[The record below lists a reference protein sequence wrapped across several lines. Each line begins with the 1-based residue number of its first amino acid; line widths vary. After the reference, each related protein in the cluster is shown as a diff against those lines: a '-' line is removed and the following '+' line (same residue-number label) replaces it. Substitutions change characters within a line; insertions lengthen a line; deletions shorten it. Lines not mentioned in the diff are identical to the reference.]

1 MKQLEVSSNAYMKL
15 CKTYEDENKELR
27 AKLADAEKI
36 SEENSE
42 LLKQVEKLKEEIQM
56 QKVAQEKQLSNVTAT
71 LGEIQDENKALKAK
85 QDKMTVEMSN
95 LAKENLVLVEK
106 NDKIT
111 KQLEEAG
118 IVQEKELRNIKTELD
133 KEKSAAI
140 AKEREYQNLLK
151 EKEKFLEAAK
161 KHNHV
166 LLSENS
172 RIHSAMQ
179 ELQDA
184 YNQVSQLKED
194 IPKITLCFKQIS
206 QEIIQK
212 FPLLKLKVEENI
224 MLKNKADHDCSSV
237 LCECGELTR
246 KLNALLY
253 KNRCLSGN

>member
-1 MKQLEVSSNAYMKL
+1 MKL
-15 CKTYEDENKELR
+15 CKTYENENKELK
-27 AKLADAEKI
+27 AKLAEAEKI

-42 LLKQVEKLKEEIQM
+42 LLKQVEKLKEEIQI
-56 QKVAQEKQLSNVTAT
+56 QKVSQEKQLSNVTAT
-71 LGEIQDENKALKAK
+71 LGDIQDENKALKAK
-85 QDKMTVEMSN
+85 QDKITVEMSN
-95 LAKENLVLVEK
+95 LAKENLALAEQ

-118 IVQEKELRNIKTELD
+118 IVQEKELSNMKTKMD

-161 KHNHV
+161 KHNHA

-184 YNQVSQLKED
+184 YNQISQLKED
-194 IPKITLCFKQIS
+194 IQKLTYCVKQIS

-224 MLKNKADHDCSSV
+224 ILKNKADHDCSSV
-237 LCECGELTR
+237 MCECGELTR
-246 KLNALLY
+246 KVNALLHE
-253 KNRCLSGN
+253 NRCLSGN

>member
-1 MKQLEVSSNAYMKL
+1 MKQLEVSNNAHMKL
-15 CKTYEDENKELR
+15 CKTYENENKELKT
-27 AKLADAEKI
+27 KLAET

-42 LLKQVEKLKEEIQM
+42 LLKQVEKLKEEVQI
-56 QKVAQEKQLSNVTAT
+56 QKVSQEKQLSDVTAT

-85 QDKMTVEMSN
+85 QDKITVEMSN
-95 LAKENLVLVEK
+95 LAKENQTLVEQ

-118 IVQEKELRNIKTELD
+118 IVQEKELSNMKTKMD

-166 LLSENS
+166 LLSENT

-184 YNQVSQLKED
+184 YNQITQLKED
-194 IPKITLCFKQIS
+194 IQKLTYCVKQIS

-224 MLKNKADHDCSSV
+224 ILKNKADHDCSSV
-237 LCECGELTR
+237 MCECGELTR
-246 KLNALLY
+246 KVNALLHE
-253 KNRCLSGN
+253 NRCLSGN